1 MQQFHH
7 YGYVSTEPR
16 VKPAA
21 GVGLEERPDTL
32 PTELDVLIVGS
43 GPAGML
49 MFSQLADFPTVRTAM
64 IEKREGRLVLGHADG
79 VQQRSVETFQAFGF
93 AEEVK
98 AEAYRITE
106 TSFWKPDPDNPDH
119 IVRTTRTPDD
129 PMGISEF
136 PHLIINQARILD
148 YFRERAERY
157 SPARLKPYYGY
168 EFVDLEFDE
177 GAEYPVLATVAHVG
191 GDHDGEQFTVRT
203 KYLFGGDGAHS
214 RVRRAIGARHLG
226 KAQMHA
232 WGVMDVLSNTDFP
245 DIRNK
250 AIIQSTHGSILHIP
264 REGGYLARIY
274 VDLGDQTQADHH
286 KVRETPIEEIIRR
299 ANAILSPYTLD
310 VREVAWWSVYEVGH
324 RVTDR
329 FDEIPVEEAGTR
341 DPHVFIAGD
350 ACHTHSAKAGQG
362 MNVSMQD
369 AFNLGWK
376 LGHVLT
382 GRAPGSLLGTYTAE
396 RQQIAQDLI
405 DFDSRWSSMMV
416 KEEDGLSIED
426 FYVQTAE
433 FPAGFMTQYRPSV
446 LTFGDSATDLAKGFP
461 LGKRFKSA
469 EVGRRC
475 DANPKQLGHLHEADG
490 RWRIY
495 AFADSAPAEAK
506 DSVLRAWAE
515 WMASNDRSPI
525 LTTRR
530 EGDDLDAL
538 FDVKVIYQQDHHDI
552 DPNDVPD
559 LFKPVT
565 GPLGL
570 INLEKVFGITE
581 DVDIF
586 AEREIDRGGVAI
598 AVRPDMYVAAIVPLS
613 EPERLADFF
622 EGIYPA

>member
-7 YGYVSTEPR
+7 HGYVSTNPR

-21 GVGLEERPDTL
+21 GVGLEERPADP

-49 MFSQLADFPTVRTAM
+49 MFSQLAEFGDVRTAM
-64 IEKREGRLVLGHADG
+64 IERREGRLVLGHADG
-79 VQQRSVETFQAFGF
+79 VQQRSVEMFQAFGF
-93 AEEVK
+93 ADEVI

-106 TSFWKPDPDNPDH
+106 TSFWKPDPANPDH
-119 IVRTTRTPDD
+119 IYRAARTPDD
-129 PMGISEF
+129 PLGISEF

-148 YFRERAERY
+148 YLRERAGTY
-157 SPARLKPYYGY
+157 SPARLSPYYGW
-168 EFVDLEFDE
+168 EFLDLEVVDGE
-177 GAEYPVLATVAHVG
+177 EYPVHARLRRVG
-191 GDHDGEQFTVRT
+191 DGGEERLVRT
-203 KYLFGGDGAHS
+203 KYLFGADGAHS
-214 RVRRAIGARHLG
+214 RVRRAIGAQHLG
-226 KAQMHA
+226 KAQLHA
-232 WGVMDVLSNTDFP
+232 WGVMDVLVNTDFP

-250 AIIQSTHGSILHIP
+250 AIIQSRHGSILHIP

-274 VDLGDQTQADHH
+274 VDLGAQSAEDDHA
-286 KVRETPIEEIIRR
+286 VRQTPIDEIIRR
-299 ANAILSPYTLD
+299 ANAILTPYSLD

-329 FDEIPVEEAGTR
+329 FDDVPTDEVGTR

-382 GRAPGSLLGTYTAE
+382 GRAPASLLATYTAE

-416 KEEDGLSIED
+416 KEEAEESIED
-426 FYVQTAE
+426 FYVRTAE
-433 FPAGFMTQYRPSV
+433 FPAGFMTQYRPSI
-446 LTFGDSATDLAKGFP
+446 LTWGDSDQEAARGIP
-461 LGKRFKSA
+461 LGKRFKSV
-469 EVGRRC
+469 EVGRRS

-490 RWRIY
+490 RWRLY
-495 AFADSAPAEAK
+495 VFADEAPAGAP
-506 DSVLRAWAE
+506 DSALARWAMWMSENPVSPFRAY
-515 WMASNDRSPI
+515 
-525 LTTRR
+525 RR
-530 EGDDLDAL
+530 QGEDLDAL
-538 FDVKVIYQQDHHDI
+538 IDAKVIYQQHHHDI
-552 DPNDVPD
+552 DPNAVPE

-565 GPLGL
+565 GGL
-570 INLEKVFGITE
+570 ELVNLEKIFGITD

-586 AEREIDRGGVAI
+586 AEREIDRGGVVV

-613 EPERLADFF
+613 RPSEIADFF
-622 EGIYPA
+622 AGIYRRD